1 MSTTPAG
8 VTEGFKG
15 TTEANFQSLFESGAL
30 NEGPTDPGRFEREEK
45 PRATQP
51 NPAEIEAAKTPD
63 KPEVEALQPEGKEA
77 PAEVEEGPEYSSLEE
92 YLTQAKLDPQAF
104 QALPVRV
111 KIDGKEMDVPLA
123 DVIKSFQL
131 EGHVQ
136 NKSQAL
142 AEQQRQ
148 FEQERDAAIGL
159 YRQQLTNAQT
169 LGQLAQ
175 AQLMGE
181 FNQVN
186 WTQLRQTDPVQW
198 AVMQQDFNNRSAAI
212 NQHLRE
218 VAAAQEAQ
226 QQQLQQQQAALLPR
240 EREKMLEARPE
251 WRDPVKFEA
260 DRKVMASYAKNL
272 GFNDAE
278 LNSLADHRYMQ
289 VLHDAAQFRA
299 LQAANPETLKRVRA
313 APQMARPGTRTQ
325 RDPKT
330 VAKQQA
336 MERFNKNPRDLDA
349 QSAFFETLV

>member
-1 MSTTPAG
+1 MQTTQTG
-8 VTEGFKG
+8 VSLPQNSEL
-15 TTEANFQSLFESGAL
+15 ERFQGLFEAEDAL
-30 NEGPTDPGRFEREEK
+30 QREPK
-45 PRATQP
+45 STNP
-51 NPAEIEAAKTPD
+51 NPAEIAAAAK
-63 KPEVEALQPEGKEA
+63 PEPTDIEALQPEVQQAE
-77 PAEVEEGPEYSSLEE
+77 AEVEEGPEYASLDE
-92 YLTQAKLDPQAF
+92 YLKHAKLDPQAF

-111 KIDGKEMDVPLA
+111 KIDGKEQDVPLA
-123 DVIKSFQL
+123 DVIKSYQL
-131 EGHVQ
+131 EGHVN
-136 NKSQAL
+136 NKSIELSNAQK
-142 AEQQRQ
+142 Q

-159 YRQQLTNAQT
+159 YRQQLTNAAT

-181 FNQVN
+181 FNQIN

-198 AVMQQDFNNRSAAI
+198 TVLQQDFNNRSAAI

-226 QQQLQQQQAALLPR
+226 SQELQKQQAALLPK

-260 DRKVMASYAKNL
+260 DRKVMASYAKHL

>member
-8 VTEGFKG
+8 VTEGFKN
-15 TTEANFQSLFESGAL
+15 TTESTFQSLFDAGAL
-30 NEGPTDPGRFEREEK
+30 ADPPTGADRDMD
-45 PRATQP
+45 RAVKP
-51 NPAEIEAAKTPD
+51 NPAEIAQAQ
-63 KPEVEALQPEGKEA
+63 KPEPTDVEALEAEQPVK
-77 PAEVEEGPEYSSLEE
+77 AEPEVQEEPEYSSFEE
-92 YLTQAKLDPQAF
+92 YLAQAKLDPQAF
-104 QALPVRV
+104 QALPVTV
-111 KIDGKEMDVPLA
+111 KIDGETRQVPLA

-136 NKSQAL
+136 NKSQQL
-142 AEQQRQ
+142 AQEQRQ
-148 FEQERDAAIGL
+148 FEQERDAAINL
-159 YRQQLTNAQT
+159 YKQQLGNAQT

-181 FNQVN
+181 FNQIN

-198 AVMQQDFNNRSAAI
+198 AVLQQDFTNRSGAI

-226 QQQLQQQQAALLPR
+226 SRQLQEQQAALLPR

-260 DRKVMASYAKNL
+260 DRKVMSAYAKNL

-278 LNSLADHRYMQ
+278 LSSLADHRYMQ

-299 LQAANPETLKRVRA
+299 LQAQNPETLKRVRA

-325 RDPKT
+325 RDPKAI
-330 VAKQQA
+330 AKQQA
-336 MERFNKNPRDLDA
+336 MERFSKNPRDLEA

>member
-8 VTEGFKG
+8 VAEGFKG
-15 TTEANFQSLFESGAL
+15 ATEATFQNLFDAGAL
-30 NEGPTDPGRFEREEK
+30 NEQPTGADRDME
-45 PRATQP
+45 PRAP
-51 NPAEIEAAKTPD
+51 KENPAEKVQRETPE
-63 KPEVEALQPEGKEA
+63 PTEVEALQPEGAKVEA
-77 PAEVEEGPEYSSLEE
+77 QADDGPEYASLEE
-92 YLTQAKLDPQAF
+92 YLTHAKLDPVAF

-111 KIDGKEMDVPLA
+111 KIDGKEQDVPLS
-123 DVIKSFQL
+123 DVIKSYQL
-131 EGHVQ
+131 EGHVN
-136 NKSQAL
+136 NKSIELSNAQK
-142 AEQQRQ
+142 Q

-159 YRQQLTNAQT
+159 YRQQLTNAAT

-181 FNQVN
+181 FNNIN

-198 AVMQQDFNNRSAAI
+198 TVLQQDFNNRSAAI

-218 VAAAQEAQ
+218 VAAASEAQ
-226 QQQLQQQQAALLPR
+226 SQELQKQQAALLPKER
-240 EREKMLEARPE
+240 ERMLEARPE

-260 DRKVMASYAKNL
+260 DRKVMTNYAKNL

-325 RDPKT
+325 RDPKA

-336 MERFNKNPRDLDA
+336 MERFNKDPRNIDA
-349 QSAFFETLV
+349 QTAFFETLL